1 MNTPSSSTLSS
12 STLSLPL
19 PELAS
24 QFLLK
29 EDVVFLNHG
38 SFGACPR
45 PVFEVYQHWQRE
57 LEGDPVDFLGRRAPD
72 LMLESRKE
80 LAAYLNAP
88 VEQLVFVP
96 NATYGINVVSR
107 SLQLEPGD
115 EILTTNQEYGAVNN
129 TWRFNFDKR
138 GVRYINYPMPLPLTT
153 PEEFV
158 DRLWQGVT
166 PRTKVITFSHITS
179 PTALIFPAKLICQ
192 RARAEG
198 ILTVID
204 GAHAPGQID
213 IDLAAM
219 EVDYYTGN
227 CHKWL
232 CSPKGSAFLY
242 AAPGRENELEPLVVS
257 HGWSRPHDEQSK
269 FLDNFNW
276 TGTMDPSAYISVGA
290 AVRFQ
295 RENNWPAVRAA
306 CHALASQTR
315 DRINEITGLAPVSPD
330 STTWFSQMFVARLPA
345 ATREKLHDVLWPE
358 FKIEVPLPLWNDEP
372 LIRISVQAYNTPED
386 MERLLGAI
394 EKYL

>member
-1 MNTPSSSTLSS
+1 MHNKSSKLA
-12 STLSLPL
+12 LPL
-19 PELAS
+19 PELGS
-24 QFLLK
+24 QFLLN
-29 EDVVFLNHG
+29 EDIVFLNHG

-45 PVFEVYQHWQRE
+45 PVFDKYQYWQRE
-57 LEGDPVDFLGRRAPD
+57 LERDPVDFIGRRVQD
-72 LMLESRKE
+72 LMLESRRE

-96 NATYGINVVSR
+96 NATYGINVVAR
-107 SLQLEPGD
+107 SLELEPGD
-115 EILTTNQEYGAVNN
+115 EILTTNHEYGAVNN
-129 TWRFNFDKR
+129 TWQFTAGKR
-138 GVRYINYPMPLPLTT
+138 GWKYINHPIPLPVTT

-158 DRLWQGVT
+158 ERLWEGVT

-179 PTALIFPAKLICQ
+179 PTALIFPAQLICE

-213 IDLAAM
+213 LDLTAIGA
-219 EVDYYTGN
+219 DFYTGN

-232 CSPKGSAFLY
+232 TAPKGSAFLY
-242 AAPGRENELEPLVVS
+242 AAPGRDELLEPLVVS
-257 HGWSRPHDEQSK
+257 HGWSSPHEVQSK

-276 TGTMDPSAYISVGA
+276 TGTMDPSAYISVGE

-295 RENNWPAVRAA
+295 REHNWPEVRAA
-306 CHALASQTR
+306 CHALAVQTR
-315 DRINEITGLAPVSPD
+315 DRINEMTGLESVCPD
-330 STTWFSQMFVARLPA
+330 STTWFSQMFVARLPR
-345 ATREKLHDVLWPE
+345 ATWEKLGPALWSE
-358 FKIEVPLPLWNDEP
+358 FRIEVPMLLWNDEP
-372 LIRISVQAYNTPED
+372 LIRVSVQAYNTPQD